1 MLHRVI
7 NVGDERCNAHPTR
20 CVREELTAVFNSG
33 NLREEALVQHWI
45 SLNVDLVD
53 DERSGGG
60 GHDLAEG
67 LKSLHA
73 ESALRAAVEGDAARL
88 HPRIL
93 PRGAGLPS

>member
-7 NVGDERCNAHPTR
+7 NVGDERCNAHSTR
-20 CVREELTAVFNSG
+20 CVREELTPVFNSR
-33 NLREEALVQHWI
+33 NLREKALVQCVI

-60 GHDLAEG
+60 GHNLAEG
-67 LKSLHA
+67 FKGLHA
-73 ESALRAAVEGDAARL
+73 EFALRSAVEGDAARL